1 VKEKTRRDLCH
12 ALETMVD
19 ALIPEFFER
28 GAKISEEPELFWS
41 AVMQMNSILELSERL
56 KCEWVK
62 G

>member
-1 VKEKTRRDLCH
+1 VKERARRALCD
-12 ALETMVD
+12 ALETLVD
-19 ALIPEFFER
+19 ALIPEFLER
-28 GAKISEEPELFWS
+28 GEKMLEEPDLFWS